1 MRADWPP
8 LFGRAMARIT
18 LHDVTKSYGDGSV
31 AVRGVSL
38 DIADHEFVV
47 LVGPSGCGKSTSLR
61 MIAGLED
68 VTGGTISID
77 GQVVNALPARER
89 NVAMVF
95 QNYALYPHLT
105 VFENMAFGLRL
116 RKTPQAEVKQRVEE
130 AARVLGLETLLER
143 LPRALSGGQRQRVA
157 MGRAI
162 VRRPSA
168 FLFDEP
174 LSNLDAELRMA
185 MRGEI
190 KRVHKA
196 VDTTTVYVTHDQV
209 EAMTLADRVVV
220 MRGGEVQ
227 QIAPPR
233 LLYADPAN
241 KFVAGFIGSPGM
253 NFFSAL
259 LEEAAPEVR
268 LDGGERLALPASLA
282 DRCTPYRGRKVTLG
296 IRPEHLTPPS
306 DSLRGPVGSLPAR
319 VSLVEPLGAE
329 AILHVTIAGVEALS
343 RATSDW
349 LPADDETV
357 TLSVRLDQMKLF
369 DAETGKAI

>member
-1 MRADWPP
+1 MKSRKLNRLTRRFFPP
-8 LFGRAMARIT
+8 TSPRTAPGAGRLAPMFERAMARIT

-143 LPRALSGGQRQRVA
+143 LPRALSGG
-157 MGRAI
+157 RANGWLRAAPSYDDPPHFCSTNRSPI
-162 VRRPSA
+162 WTPNCAWRCVERLSGFTRRWTRRP
-168 FLFDEP
+168 FMC
-174 LSNLDAELRMA
+174 R
-185 MRGEI
+185 
-190 KRVHKA
+190 
-196 VDTTTVYVTHDQV
+196 T
-209 EAMTLADRVVV
+209 
-220 MRGGEVQ
+220 
-227 QIAPPR
+227 
-233 LLYADPAN
+233 
-241 KFVAGFIGSPGM
+241 
-253 NFFSAL
+253 
-259 LEEAAPEVR
+259 
-268 LDGGERLALPASLA
+268 
-282 DRCTPYRGRKVTLG
+282 
-296 IRPEHLTPPS
+296 IR
-306 DSLRGPVGSLPAR
+306 
-319 VSLVEPLGAE
+319 
-329 AILHVTIAGVEALS
+329 S
-343 RATSDW
+343 R
-349 LPADDETV
+349 P
-357 TLSVRLDQMKLF
+357 
-369 DAETGKAI
+369 

>member
-1 MRADWPP
+1 
-8 LFGRAMARIT
+8 
-18 LHDVTKSYGDGSV
+18 VKSG
-31 AVRGVSL
+31 
-38 DIADHEFVV
+38 I
-47 LVGPSGCGKSTSLR
+47 
-61 MIAGLED
+61 
-68 VTGGTISID
+68 
-77 GQVVNALPARER
+77 
-89 NVAMVF
+89 
-95 QNYALYPHLT
+95 
-105 VFENMAFGLRL
+105 ENS
-116 RKTPQAEVKQRVEE
+116 QAEVKQRVEE
-130 AARVLGLETLLER
+130 AARVLGLEALLER
-143 LPRALSGGQRQRVA
+143 LPRALSGGQRQSVA

-259 LEEAAPEVR
+259 LEEAAAELR

-282 DRCTPYRGRKVTLG
+282 DRCAPYRVCRSRVRSTQASTQSTPGRK
-296 IRPEHLTPPS
+296 PS
-306 DSLRGPVGSLPAR
+306 R
-319 VSLVEPLGAE
+319 E
-329 AILHVTIAGVEALS
+329 S
-343 RATSDW
+343 RAPSMMRFVGITRTAHALCVSYAKR
-349 LPADDETV
+349 ADQFSR
-357 TLSVRLDQMKLF
+357 SVITRYALRWQRS
-369 DAETGKAI
+369 G

>member
-1 MRADWPP
+1 MPVLR
-8 LFGRAMARIT
+8 T
-18 LHDVTKSYGDGSV
+18 VTAKSG
-31 AVRGVSL
+31 
-38 DIADHEFVV
+38 I
-47 LVGPSGCGKSTSLR
+47 
-61 MIAGLED
+61 
-68 VTGGTISID
+68 
-77 GQVVNALPARER
+77 
-89 NVAMVF
+89 
-95 QNYALYPHLT
+95 
-105 VFENMAFGLRL
+105 ENS
-116 RKTPQAEVKQRVEE
+116 QAEVKQRVEE
-130 AARVLGLETLLER
+130 AARVLGLEALLER

-185 MRGEI
+185 AMRGEI
-190 KRVHKA
+190 KRVQKA

-259 LEEAAPEVR
+259 LEEAAAELR

-282 DRCTPYRGRKVTLG
+282 DRCAPYRVCVDRACVQRRRRHSRRLA
-296 IRPEHLTPPS
+296 
-306 DSLRGPVGSLPAR
+306 GSR
-319 VSLVEPLGAE
+319 HGNRE
-329 AILHVTIAGVEALS
+329 LH
-343 RATSDW
+343 
-349 LPADDETV
+349 
-357 TLSVRLDQMKLF
+357 Q
-369 DAETGKAI
+369 